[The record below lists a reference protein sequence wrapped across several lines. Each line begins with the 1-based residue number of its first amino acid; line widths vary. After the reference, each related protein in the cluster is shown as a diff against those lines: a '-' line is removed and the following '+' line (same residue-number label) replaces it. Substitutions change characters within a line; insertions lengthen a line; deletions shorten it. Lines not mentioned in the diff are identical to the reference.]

1 MPKTIEERFE
11 EFLDAID
18 EAPYLARMPFFEPII
33 ADWNA
38 AAEAMKILV
47 QDILDLRLG
56 PDYWYCPICRG
67 SVEFHPERHT
77 PDKCSVAAA
86 QAMIALMEGDL
97 PAGENVVQ
105 SG

>member
-38 AAEAMKILV
+38 AAEAMKRLV
-47 QDILDLRLG
+47 ADSLSG
-56 PDYWYCPICRG
+56 PRHCWWCKICRSG
-67 SVEFHPERHT
+67 SDYQLARHV

-86 QAMIALMEGDL
+86 QAMIARMNGLTPTDD
-97 PAGENVVQ
+97 VV
-105 SG
+105 